1 MQQEDFATKAV
12 KYQEVK
18 TFEQK
23 HNENMVKSQPYK
35 TKIAEMSLSKS
46 KGTKK

>member
-1 MQQEDFATKAV
+1 MQEDVATKAV

-23 HNENMVKSQPYK
+23 HNENMTKTNPYK
-35 TKIAEMSLSKS
+35 SKIAEMNLSKS
-46 KGTKK
+46 KGTFNK